1 MIFFKLFEDDY
12 GRDDSCVDVL
22 NEFLSENPNL
32 KIVNSQMTQ
41 FTKSKYGSNVLNRWD
56 PENTRLASRI
66 LVQFE
71 TD

>member
-1 MIFFKLFEDDY
+1 MIFFKLFEDKY

-22 NEFLSENPNL
+22 NEFLEENPDL
-32 KIVNSQMTQ
+32 KVVSTQMMQYTE
-41 FTKSKYGSNVLNRWD
+41 SNYGFGVGGRWL

-71 TD
+71 K